1 MSADSSEPP
10 LVAGVELG
18 GTKAVA
24 VLARGSE
31 IIERRRIPTGDPPP
45 TLEALSRQLA
55 TWAGEGQQFAAI
67 GIGSFG
73 PVGLDRQRAD
83 YGYVTTT
90 PKPGWANTEVRGH
103 FAERFD
109 VPIGF
114 DNDVNGAALA
124 EVRWG
129 AAEGCAVAVYL
140 TIGTGVGGGVVVD
153 GRSLHG
159 LVHPEHGHFRVRR
172 RADDDFA
179 GVCPYH
185 GDCIE
190 GLTSGPAIAA
200 RAGAPAEALGPEH
213 PVWMDVANELGELMA
228 TIVLALSPHR
238 IVVGGGVGCGQRWLL
253 PRIREATLAGL
264 AGYVAAVDAAS
275 VESLIVPAGLQDDA
289 GPLGAVA
296 IGLDVLERRE

>member
-1 MSADSSEPP
+1 MPSSL
-10 LVAGVELG
+10 LVAGIELG
-18 GTKAVA
+18 GTKSVA
-24 VLARGSE
+24 VLARDAE
-31 IIERRRIPTGDPPP
+31 IIERERIPTDDPAS
-45 TLEALSRQLA
+45 TLDALARQLA
-55 TWAGEGQQFAAI
+55 TWVGDGQQFVAI

-90 PKPGWANTEVRGH
+90 PKRGWHNTDVRGH

-114 DNDVNGAALA
+114 DNDVTGAALA
-124 EVRWG
+124 ETRWG
-129 AAEGCAVAVYL
+129 AAQGCAVTVYL

-153 GRSLHG
+153 GRPVHG
-159 LVHPEHGHFRVRR
+159 LVHPEHGHLRVRR

-200 RAGAPAEALGPEH
+200 RAGAAAESLGPDH
-213 PVWMDVANELGELMA
+213 PVWGDVVNELGELMTA
-228 TIVLALSPHR
+228 LILALSPQR
-238 IVVGGGVGCGQRWLL
+238 VVIGGGVGYGQRWLL
-253 PRIREATLAGL
+253 PRVREATLAGL
-264 AGYVAAVDAAS
+264 AGYVAAIDAAS
-275 VESLIVPAGLQDDA
+275 IESLIVPAGLAEDA
-289 GPLGAVA
+289 GPLGSVA
-296 IGLDVLERRE
+296 IGLDALERRV